1 MKNLIMLLL
10 SIVVIGCGNDPKK
23 SESQEAQVTHE
34 HPATTTDTTST
45 PKSLSPH
52 TSTMVMI
59 NDAHIH
65 VDYSSPSVRDRVI
78 FGGLVGYNTVWQAG
92 AHKATW
98 IETNKD
104 LMIKGKKLSAGKYG
118 FFVIPGKEEWKVMFN
133 TRWDQHGKDD
143 YNEAE
148 NVLSLSV
155 TPEELGEI
163 QESLVYEITETSQ
176 KSGILIL
183 KWEKIKI
190 EVPFEVL

>member
-1 MKNLIMLLL
+1 MKNLFVLLL
-10 SIVVIGCGNDPKK
+10 SIVMVGCGNDQKK
-23 SESQEAQVTHE
+23 QESKEIQEAHE
-34 HPATTTDTTST
+34 HPAVATDTTTT

-52 TSTMVMI
+52 TSTMAMI

-65 VDYSSPSVRDRVI
+65 IDYSSPSVRDRVI

-104 LMIKGKKLSAGKYG
+104 LLIDGKTLSAGKYG

-143 YNEAE
+143 FNEAE
-148 NVLSLSV
+148 NVVTLPV
-155 TPEELGEI
+155 TPAELEEI
-163 QESLVYEITETSQ
+163 QEALLYEIIETGE
-176 KSGILIL
+176 KSGVLTM

>member
-1 MKNLIMLLL
+1 MKNLIMVLL
-10 SIVVIGCGNDPKK
+10 SIVVIGCVNDPKK
-23 SESQEAQVTHE
+23 QESQEAQEIHE
-34 HPATTTDTTST
+34 HPAATTDTTSA

-52 TSTMVMI
+52 TSTMAII

-65 VDYSSPSVRDRVI
+65 IDYSSPSVRERVI

-98 IETNKD
+98 IETNKNLLID
-104 LMIKGKKLSAGKYG
+104 GKTLQAGKYG

-143 YNEAE
+143 FNEAE
-148 NVLSLSV
+148 NELTLTV
-155 TPEELGEI
+155 TPGELEEI
-163 QESLVYEITETSQ
+163 QESLLYEITKTAE
-176 KSGILIL
+176 KSGVLIL